1 MLIMYLKF
9 VWTMILKDKII
20 IVTGGSG
27 LIGKE
32 LIADINRKGGNAI
45 NADIGVETNLTKGTL
60 HLDIT
65 DDDSIQN
72 GINLILAEHGKI
84 DGLVNNAYPRTKDWG
99 TKFENIDPESWR
111 ANIDMQLNSYFVCS
125 QKVLKIMS
133 NQSHGSIVN
142 IASIYGVVGNDFTL
156 YEEYG
161 GTSPAAYAAIKGGLI
176 NFTRYLAS
184 YYGRNGIRVNC
195 VSPGGIFDN
204 QHPSFIS
211 RYEAKVPMGRLGNP
225 DDIAPAVSFLLSEEA
240 KYITGQNLIV
250 DGGWT
255 AI

>member
-1 MLIMYLKF
+1 
-9 VWTMILKDKII
+9 MILKDKIV

-27 LIGKE
+27 LIGRE
-32 LIADINRKGGNAI
+32 LIADIYRKGGKAI
-45 NADIGVETNLTKGTL
+45 NADLDVSTILSAGTL
-60 HLDIT
+60 YMDIT
-65 DDDSIQN
+65 NDNSIQD
-72 GINLILAEHGKI
+72 GLNLVVSEFGRI

-99 TKFENIDPESWR
+99 TRFEDIDPESWR
-111 ANIDMQLNSYFVCS
+111 ENVNMQLNSYFVCC
-125 QKVLKIMS
+125 QKTSKIMVGTGK
-133 NQSHGSIVN
+133 GSIVN

-161 GTSPAAYAAIKGGLI
+161 GTSPAAYAAIKGGII
-176 NFTRYLAS
+176 NFSRYLAS
-184 YYGRNGIRVNC
+184 YYGRKGVRVNC

-204 QHPSFIS
+204 QHRSFVA
-211 RYEAKVPMGRLGNP
+211 RYEAKVPMGRLGQP
-225 DDIAPAVSFLLSEEA
+225 DDIAPSVSFLLSDEA

>member
-1 MLIMYLKF
+1 
-9 VWTMILKDKII
+9 MILKNKII

-32 LIADINRKGGNAI
+32 LVADIRRKGGIAI
-45 NADIGVETNLTKGTL
+45 NCDIDVSTDLPAGTL
-60 HLDIT
+60 FMDIT
-65 DDDSIQN
+65 NDDSIQE
-72 GINLILAEHGKI
+72 GFNLIDGRYGRI

-99 TKFENIDPESWR
+99 NRFEDINPESWR
-111 ANIDMQLNSYFVCS
+111 TNINMQLNSYFVCC
-125 QKVLKIMS
+125 QKASKIMVE
-133 NQSHGSIVN
+133 NGNGAIVN

-161 GTSPAAYAAIKGGLI
+161 GTSPAAYSAIKGGLI

-184 YYGRNGIRVNC
+184 YYGRKGVRVNC
-195 VSPGGIFDN
+195 VSPGGIYDN
-204 QHPSFIS
+204 QHPTFINH
-211 RYEAKVPMGRLGNP
+211 YEAKVPMGRLGKP
-225 DDIAPAVSFLLSEEA
+225 DDIAPAVSFLLSNEA

-255 AI
+255 CI

>member
-1 MLIMYLKF
+1 
-9 VWTMILKDKII
+9 MILKDKII
-20 IVTGGSG
+20 LVTGGSG

-32 LIADINRKGGNAI
+32 LIADINRKGGKAI
-45 NADIGVETNLTKGTL
+45 NADISVENNLINGTL
-60 HLDIT
+60 KMDIT
-65 DDDSIQN
+65 NDDSIQN
-72 GINLILAEHGKI
+72 GIDLLINKFGKI

-99 TKFENIDPESWR
+99 TRFEDLDPDSWR
-111 ANIDMQLNSYFVCS
+111 LNVNMQLNSYFVCC
-125 QKVLKIMS
+125 QKVLKQMAIQKS
-133 NQSHGSIVN
+133 GSIVN

-161 GTSPAAYAAIKGGLI
+161 GTSPAAYSAIKGGLI

-184 YYGRNGIRVNC
+184 YYGKMGIRANC

-204 QHPSFIS
+204 QHSSFIK
-211 RYEAKVPMGRLGNP
+211 RYEAKVPMGRLGYP
-225 DDIAPAVSFLLSEEA
+225 DDIAPAVSFLLSQES

>member
-1 MLIMYLKF
+1 
-9 VWTMILKDKII
+9 MILKNKII

-32 LIADINRKGGNAI
+32 IVDDIKRKGGRAI
-45 NADIGVETNLTKGTL
+45 NADIGVKTNLQDGTIQMN
-60 HLDIT
+60 IT
-65 DDDSIQN
+65 NDNSIQEGLDFIVN
-72 GINLILAEHGKI
+72 EYGRI
-84 DGLVNNAYPRTKDWG
+84 DGLVNSAYPRTLDWG
-99 TKFENIDPESWR
+99 TKFEDIIPDSWR
-111 ANIDMQLNSYFVCS
+111 TNIDMQLNSCFICC
-125 QKVLKIMS
+125 QKVLKIMTKQKS
-133 NQSHGSIVN
+133 GSIVN

-161 GTSPAAYAAIKGGLI
+161 GTSPAAYAAIKGGII
-176 NFTRYLAS
+176 NFTRYLSS
-184 YYGRNGIRVNC
+184 YYGHSGIRINC

-204 QHPSFIS
+204 QNPSFIS

-225 DDIAPAVSFLLSEEA
+225 DDIAPSVSFLLSEEA

>member
-1 MLIMYLKF
+1 MVSSLL
-9 VWTMILKDKII
+9 DKII

-27 LIGKE
+27 LLGREIIKNLE
-32 LIADINRKGGNAI
+32 SKGAIAI
-45 NADIGVETNLTKGTL
+45 NADINVFTDFEKHTTNV
-60 HLDIT
+60 DIT
-65 DDDSIQN
+65 SEESISNAIKWVVDSY
-72 GINLILAEHGKI
+72 GKI

-99 TKFENIDPESWR
+99 TKFEDITYESWQK
-111 ANIDMQLNSYFVCS
+111 NVDIQMNSTFLFI
-125 QKVLKIMS
+125 QKIMPELLKTK
-133 NQSHGSIVN
+133 GSIVN
-142 IASIYGVVGNDFTL
+142 MTSIYGVVGNDLTI
-156 YEEYG
+156 YEN
-161 GTSPAAYAAIKGGLI
+161 TSINTAAPYSAIKGGVI

-184 YYGRNGIRVNC
+184 YYGRQGVRVNC

-204 QHPSFIS
+204 QHENFVAN
-211 RYEAKVPMGRLGNP
+211 YEKKVPMGRMGNP